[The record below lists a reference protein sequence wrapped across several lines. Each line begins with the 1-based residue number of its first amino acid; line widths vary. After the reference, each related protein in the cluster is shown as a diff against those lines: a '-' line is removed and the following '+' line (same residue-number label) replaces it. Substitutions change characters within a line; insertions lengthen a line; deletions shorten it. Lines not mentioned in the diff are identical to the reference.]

1 MKRTTGILTSLILV
15 AGLAWGQ
22 SPQIIQNTRN
32 QMQTVQNNATAAS
45 NQALGDKPASK
56 PAAGAHSTAGQT
68 KTGASPAAS
77 QAKTGSA
84 ASAQSKPAAAQAKSA
99 GTVAAK
105 PTAGVNSASV
115 KTGAS
120 SAAAQAAA
128 QAKTGKGAPA
138 QSKPFPV
145 QAKSAGAVAVK
156 PAVGAKS
163 AKVAVQ
169 PKKAARAQKGGASA
183 KSEGN
188 PKGSAA
194 GAAEA
199 AKNDDKDSPDKKWSA
214 GKRDPFVSPVVT
226 HVGGSGCNTGK
237 KCLEIGAINLR
248 GVVRSENG
256 FIAVV
261 TNTMNKAYFLREN
274 DPVFDGY
281 VVKITDDSITFKE
294 MLQDRLGKPL
304 SREVVKKIPTPAV

>member
-1 MKRTTGILTSLILV
+1 MKRTTGILTSLIV
-15 AGLAWGQ
+15 VTGLAWGQ

-56 PAAGAHSTAGQT
+56 PAAGAHSAAGQA
-68 KTGASPAAS
+68 KTGAS

-84 ASAQSKPAAAQAKSA
+84 APAQSKPAAAQAKSA
-99 GTVAAK
+99 GTVAVK
-105 PTAGVNSASV
+105 PTASVNSATV

-120 SAAAQAAA
+120 PAAA
-128 QAKTGKGAPA
+128 QAKTGKAAPA

-156 PAVGAKS
+156 PAVGAKT
-163 AKVAVQ
+163 AKVAAQ

-188 PKGSAA
+188 AKGSTA

-199 AKNDDKDSPDKKWSA
+199 ATNEDKDNPDKKWSA